1 MTILDSTHKT
11 AKPVEALQQL
21 LTDSEAVVKAVQ
33 VDDCGQIIGQVF
45 VGGNGGLLS
54 NDTLRAVDRLRLT
67 IAAIKAEEAG
77 KGT

>member
-1 MTILDSTHKT
+1 MTILDSTHTT
-11 AKPVEALQQL
+11 ARPVGPLQQL
-21 LTDSEAVVKAVQ
+21 LTDSEAVVKAIQ